1 MDTLFTSDAQ
11 GLLPQKKLEKILGVV
26 RGPGSSAADKD
37 EKAKLL
43 RGSL

>member
-1 MDTLFTSDAQ
+1 MQLRPM
-11 GLLPQKKLEKILGVV
+11 LRLEGVKGNWN
-26 RGPGSSAADKD
+26 RLTAPNSSAADKD

>member
-1 MDTLFTSDAQ
+1 MIIN
-11 GLLPQKKLEKILGVV
+11 LLYGSTFLLAATVPN
-26 RGPGSSAADKD
+26 SSAADKD